1 MKIRKLKKKERFDAY
16 MISAYCFHMRVEDP
30 ESERAKQE
38 AARVEDWGAF
48 ADDGTLMARII
59 NNSYDFY
66 IDGTPVKA
74 GGIGAVSTL
83 PEYRDS
89 GAVKEIFRAL
99 IPAAYKNGE
108 VISTLFPFKHA
119 FYRKV
124 GYETVTYMNEYTF
137 SPATLKDYRFD
148 GKVCKWNT
156 GDPVTDF
163 LKVYNEFAPKYNFSA
178 TRDDK
183 TMLEHVK
190 VEKPLMDRKFSYV
203 LKKDSRAIAYVIFTD
218 IRHDPGAILSVEEC
232 AWINREGFL
241 GILGFLARFESDYG
255 EIKLSLPRGI
265 DLLRIVQSGN
275 AYGITKTTYQSF
287 MVRVINAKRLLEV
300 IHKPADCD
308 ITLKV
313 TDELIEEN
321 NRTYRVTSDSVT
333 ESKKAKADMELSV
346 RALGQMATG
355 AVNFDEALLRKD
367 VTLNSSED
375 MLRRIF
381 TEKNIFVGEHF

>member
-30 ESERAKQE
+30 ESERANQE